1 MTPTDTPTLLTLP
14 NCVQCGA
21 VKRKLDSLGVP
32 YEVVN
37 VRENE
42 GWLDWMGEHSLRSTP
57 VLVNRADYVV
67 GFDPDGIEELVN
79 QA

>member
-1 MTPTDTPTLLTLP
+1 MTRTPTLLTQP
-14 NCVQCGA
+14 GCHNCKMVE
-21 VKRKLDSLGVP
+21 RKLDDLGIP

-37 VRENE
+37 IREND
-42 GWLDWMGEHSLRSTP
+42 DWFNWMVHRQLKSTP
-57 VLVNRADYVV
+57 VLVNRADYVI